1 MNPTTSPVRPA
12 PTDLTKTLASRL
24 VLAAALLG
32 SLSAC
37 TTIQVDVPGS
47 AIHPPTRFIEVEQGP
62 TSTSSD
68 LAHWW
73 RAIPDPTLSALIEKG
88 LQANTDVRI
97 AAARVREARAVVT
110 QAESALYPT
119 LAALGYAGRTQQNEA
134 GVQLPA
140 PRQPDL
146 SGLPVPLPPLPT
158 LPALPNVDVPRLPI
172 STYSGYGFAATWEV
186 DIFGARRSDAQ
197 AARSAALANQERLH
211 GAQLMVAGDI
221 ASSYIEAR
229 SLERRIGVLQRSLV
243 EADRLHRYAQGR
255 FDAGQATR
263 YDVDR
268 VDAQRQALRGGTAPL
283 QTLLQSRLRR
293 LAVLT
298 GQTPDQALQL
308 PAPTASAPADGSVI
322 PSRLPAI
329 LPSEVLERRP
339 DVRGTAQLVRAR
351 AAQLGGAKADLLPRF
366 YLGFLANDGRIEIG
380 DIASSGRFTSWGAG
394 LYLPIFEAG
403 RIRARIRASDAQLE
417 AAVIQYEQAVL
428 AALEDVENA
437 YGTRRALDQRSA
449 QLSASWQ
456 TADRGA
462 RHAQRLFD
470 EGNGLLQGA
479 IEARLG
485 ALQREDELIQA
496 ETARALVTVALYKAV
511 GGGWQD
517 ADANADANVE
527 APAPPKP

>member
-1 MNPTTSPVRPA
+1 MSPPRTPA
-12 PTDLTKTLASRL
+12 RL
-24 VLAAALLG
+24 GLIAAASLLG
-32 SLSAC
+32 LTAC
-37 TTIQVDVPGS
+37 TTVQVDVPES
-47 AIHPPTRFIEVEQGP
+47 RVHAPDRFTQVEP
-62 TSTSSD
+62 NTATDTSQVD
-68 LAHWW
+68 LARWW
-73 RAIPDPTLSALIEKG
+73 RNIPDPTLQALIEQG
-88 LQANTDVRI
+88 LEANADVRI

-119 LAALGYAGRTQQNEA
+119 LATLGYAGRTQQNEA
-134 GVQLPA
+134 GVQVPNQV
-140 PRQPDL
+140 QPP
-146 SGLPVPLPPLPT
+146 SSIPGLPVPLPT
-158 LPALPNVDVPRLPI
+158 LPAINVPTPNVPKLPI

-186 DIFGARRSDAQ
+186 DIFGSRRSDAE
-197 AARSAALANQERLH
+197 AARSAALANEERLH

-221 ASSYIEAR
+221 AASYVEAR
-229 SLERRIGVLQRSLV
+229 SLERRIGVLSRTIAQG
-243 EADRLHRYAQGR
+243 ERLQRYAQGR

-268 VDAQRQALRGGTAPL
+268 VGAQVQALRGGIAPL

-298 GQTPDQALQL
+298 GQMPQQLPSL
-308 PAPTASAPADGSVI
+308 PAPTAAAPADGSAI
-322 PSRLPAI
+322 PSKLPAV
-329 LPSEVLERRP
+329 LPSDVLERRP

-351 AAQLGGAKADLLPRF
+351 AAQLGSAKADLLPRF

-380 DIASSGRFTSWGAG
+380 DVGASGRFTSWGAG

-417 AAVIQYEQAVL
+417 AAVAQHEQTVL

-449 QLSASWQ
+449 QLQSAWQ
-456 TADRGA
+456 TADLGA

-479 IEARLG
+479 IEARLN

-511 GGGWQD
+511 GGGW
-517 ADANADANVE
+517 
-527 APAPPKP
+527 PSP

>member
-1 MNPTTSPVRPA
+1 M
-12 PTDLTKTLASRL
+12 TLASRL

-37 TTIQVDVPGS
+37 TTIQVDVPDS
-47 AIHPPTRFIEVEQGP
+47 AIHPPARFTEVEQGS
-62 TSTSSD
+62 TSTHTD

-73 RAIPDPTLSALIEKG
+73 RALPDPTLSALIEKG

-97 AAARVREARAVVT
+97 AAARVREARAVIT

-119 LAALGYAGRTQQNEA
+119 LAAMGYAGRTQQNEA

-146 SGLPVPLPPLPT
+146 SGLPVPLPPLPP
-158 LPALPNVDVPRLPI
+158 LPALPPLPSIDVPRLPL
-172 STYSGYGFAATWEV
+172 STDSGYGFAATWEV

-197 AARSAALANQERLH
+197 AARSAALAHQERLH

-221 ASSYIEAR
+221 AASYIEAR

-243 EADRLHRYAQGR
+243 EAERLQRYAQGR

-268 VDAQRQALRGGTAPL
+268 VDAQRQALRAGTAPL

-298 GQTPDQALQL
+298 GQAPDQALQL

-517 ADANADANVE
+517 AE
-527 APAPPKP
+527 PPAAPKP

>member
-1 MNPTTSPVRPA
+1 MNTTPPA
-12 PTDLTKTLASRL
+12 HASLRL
-24 VLAAALLG
+24 GAIAAALAAT
-32 SLSAC
+32 LSAC
-37 TTIQVDVPGS
+37 TTIAVDVPPSDVQAPAQFTQVDASQRGN
-47 AIHPPTRFIEVEQGP
+47 A
-62 TSTSSD
+62 SSD
-68 LAHWW
+68 DVGRWW
-73 RAIPDPTLSALIEKG
+73 RQVPDPTLTALIEKG
-88 LQANTDVRI
+88 LAANADVRI
-97 AAARVREARAVVT
+97 ASARVREARAVVT

-134 GVQLPA
+134 GVQAPSQVQLPTSVPGVPVTVPSLPPINLPA
-140 PRQPDL
+140 
-146 SGLPVPLPPLPT
+146 
-158 LPALPNVDVPRLPI
+158 VDVPKLPI
-172 STYSGYGFAATWEV
+172 STYSGHGFAATWEV
-186 DIFGARRSDAQ
+186 DIFGARRSDTE
-197 AARSAALANQERLH
+197 AARSAALANEERLH

-221 ASSYIEAR
+221 AANYIEAR
-229 SLERRIGVLQRSLV
+229 SLERRFGVLARTIAQG
-243 EADRLHRYAQGR
+243 ERLQRYAQGR

-268 VDAQRQALRGGTAPL
+268 VSAQLQALRSGTAPL

-298 GQTPDQALQL
+298 GQTPEQL
-308 PAPTASAPADGSVI
+308 PQLPPPTAEAPADGSVI
-322 PSRLPAI
+322 PAKLPAV
-329 LPSEVLERRP
+329 LPSDVLERRP

-351 AAQLGGAKADLLPRF
+351 AAQLGSAKADLLPRF

-380 DIASSGRFTSWGAG
+380 DLGTSGRFTSWGAG

-417 AAVIQYEQAVL
+417 AAVAQYEQTVL
-428 AALEDVENA
+428 TALEDVENA

-449 QLSASWQ
+449 QLHSAWQ
-456 TADRGA
+456 TADTGA

-479 IEARLG
+479 IEARLN

-511 GGGWQD
+511 GGGWSQ
-517 ADANADANVE
+517 
-527 APAPPKP
+527 P

>member
-1 MNPTTSPVRPA
+1 MPLHHFPARLPRIAVTS
-12 PTDLTKTLASRL
+12 
-24 VLAAALLG
+24 LLG
-32 SLSAC
+32 VLTAC
-37 TTIQVDVPGS
+37 TTIQVDVPES
-47 AIHPPTRFIEVEQGP
+47 SIRPPEHFTELESP
-62 TSTSSD
+62 TGD
-68 LAHWW
+68 GIDRAALARWW
-73 RAIPDPTLSALIEKG
+73 RGIPDPTLQALIEKG
-88 LQANTDVRI
+88 LSANADVRI

-134 GVQLPA
+134 GVQTPSQVQLPTSV
-140 PRQPDL
+140 PGL
-146 SGLPVPLPPLPT
+146 SVPLPSLPPINVPT
-158 LPALPNVDVPRLPI
+158 LDVPKLPI
-172 STYSGYGFAATWEV
+172 STYSGHGFAATWEV
-186 DIFGARRSDAQ
+186 DIFGARRSDTE
-197 AARSAALANQERLH
+197 AARSAALANEERLH

-221 ASSYIEAR
+221 AANYVEAR
-229 SLERRIGVLQRSLV
+229 SLERRIGVLARTIA
-243 EADRLHRYAQGR
+243 EGERLQRYAQGR

-268 VDAQRQALRGGTAPL
+268 VNAPLQALRSGTAPL
-283 QTLLQSRLRR
+283 QALLQSRLRR

-298 GQTPDQALQL
+298 GQTPEQL
-308 PAPTASAPADGSVI
+308 PQLPPPTAEAPADGSVI
-322 PSRLPAI
+322 PAKLPTV
-329 LPSEVLERRP
+329 LPSDVLERRP

-351 AAQLGGAKADLLPRF
+351 AAQLGSAKADLLPRF

-380 DIASSGRFTSWGAG
+380 DLGASGRFTSWGAG

-417 AAVIQYEQAVL
+417 AAVAQYEQTML
-428 AALEDVENA
+428 TALEDVENA

-449 QLSASWQ
+449 QLHSAWQ
-456 TADRGA
+456 TADTGA

-479 IEARLG
+479 IEARLN

-511 GGGWQD
+511 GGGWSQ
-517 ADANADANVE
+517 
-527 APAPPKP
+527 P